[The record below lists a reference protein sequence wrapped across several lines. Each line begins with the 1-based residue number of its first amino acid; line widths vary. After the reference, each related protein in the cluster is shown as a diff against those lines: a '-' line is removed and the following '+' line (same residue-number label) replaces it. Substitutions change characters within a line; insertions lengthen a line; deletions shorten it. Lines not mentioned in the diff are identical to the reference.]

1 MRILPDV
8 ERGAP
13 VTVRVDGVAV
23 PAFEGETLATAML
36 AAGKGVFRRDG
47 RGAPRGL
54 YCNMGSC
61 GECMVTVAGR
71 RVRACLTDV
80 AEGME
85 IATDG

>member
-1 MRILPDV
+1 MRILSDV
-8 ERGAP
+8 VRGAA
-13 VTVRVDGVAV
+13 VTLRVDGAAV
-23 PAFEGETLATAML
+23 PAFEGETVATAMM

-61 GECMVTVAGR
+61 GECMITVAGR
-71 RVRACLTDV
+71 RVRACLTEV